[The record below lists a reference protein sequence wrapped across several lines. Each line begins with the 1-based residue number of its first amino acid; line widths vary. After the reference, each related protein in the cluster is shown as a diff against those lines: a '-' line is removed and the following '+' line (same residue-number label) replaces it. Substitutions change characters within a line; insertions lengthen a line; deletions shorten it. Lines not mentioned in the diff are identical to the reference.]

1 MDILPYED
9 MKYNPTQEKL
19 LNILRTKTQNLE
31 SDTYFR
37 AIISFYLA
45 QMSTSMRA
53 TLDTPHRGKL
63 PTNMYVLGLAESGAG

>member
-1 MDILPYED
+1 MELKDVSEI
-9 MKYNPTQEKL
+9 KYHPIQEKIL
-19 LNILRTKTQNLE
+19 KILRSKTQNLE

-53 TLDTPHRGKL
+53 TLVTPHRGEL
-63 PTNMYVLGLAESGAG
+63 PTNMYVLGLGESG